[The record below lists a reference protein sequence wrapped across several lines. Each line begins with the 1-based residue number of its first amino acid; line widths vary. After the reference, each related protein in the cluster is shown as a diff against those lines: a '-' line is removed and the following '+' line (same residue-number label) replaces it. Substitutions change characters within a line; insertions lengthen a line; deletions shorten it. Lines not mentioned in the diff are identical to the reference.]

1 MKLNANGKFD
11 FGQLPF
17 GQEEIEQV
25 ALNIKAF
32 RAELY
37 AIFDGDKEAA
47 KQCCNFVHW
56 MEMAV
61 CDLNSEEDWPDEDE
75 TTYTITPHYLRIICD
90 NGETHTIKLAT
101 QQLLNDDMRD
111 CTFEIPV
118 CDKAEY
124 VALDHDFKSLGD
136 VKPVFL
142 GVNGEASIKPNGD
155 GLRLHIDADG
165 RIRNIDFAGLNR
177 SIVLQIGGV

>member
-25 ALNIKAF
+25 ASAARDFAK
-32 RAELY
+32 ELY
-37 AIFDGDKEAA
+37 SIFDGDVEAA
-47 KQCCNFVHW
+47 GECLEFVYW
-56 MEMAV
+56 MKDTLAAA
-61 CDLNSEEDWPDEDE
+61 CKDDWPEEDE

-90 NGETHTIKLAT
+90 SGETHTIKLET

-118 CDKAEY
+118 CDKTEY
-124 VALDHDFKSLGD
+124 VALDHNFKSLGN
-136 VKPVFL
+136 VNPVFL
-142 GVNGEASIKPNGD
+142 GASGEASIKPNGD

-165 RIRNIDFAGLNR
+165 RIRNIDFAELNR
-177 SIVLQIGGV
+177 SIVSQIGGV